1 MIFRCRKKQKVASSI
16 AGEMEEA
23 WFSKEREGGV
33 VISDTVRIPH
43 PRLCEW
49 IFFEVFLKK
58 L

>member
-1 MIFRCRKKQKVASSI
+1 MKNKKVASSI
-16 AGEMEEA
+16 VGEMEEA
-23 WFSKEREGGV
+23 WFQKREGGV

-43 PRLCEW
+43 PRLYEW